1 MNLDKLLSEGN
12 ISAFDKME
20 DENIYSTS
28 EFNTDSM
35 ESTSVKKASKKEIVC
50 NENKKICLKTAK
62 RLQSFGKTA
71 KEIKSYINDRF
82 VSDFIPEGLEENL
95 LKEEGIFGVVLV
107 DCSAFDNK
115 GEYQKLPPSIKQ
127 HHQYAIKCGCSNRYS
142 FNKTSSSKTSGDI
155 NAFISEQDDFSEM
168 PIATEVCPKTGLPV
182 LNKIKDYSDEDAV
195 KYLDQLEKSGEITSS
210 EKKNIIATAT
220 SPLNCAKKA
229 FNLIHKKAETIETN
243 RVVDNFNTYSLGKNN
258 NNVQVGKKGKEALSI
273 SDLKTMP
280 LTPEVQEKKD
290 NVIVDVPGGKE
301 IPVAIG
307 LPVEKALNINNF
319 QEPKMNLNNTDIK
332 KDIVVDVKNKV
343 NIPVILEKEVDIVP
357 EIERG
362 EIVDKDWFEE
372 KNVNLQDVEVDGEF
386 ENFDINGN
394 SELFI

>member
-35 ESTSVKKASKKEIVC
+35 ESTSVKKASKKEIAC
-50 NENKKICLKTAK
+50 NENKKICLRTAK

-127 HHQYAIKCGCSNRYS
+127 HHQYAIKCGCFNRYS
-142 FNKTSSSKTSGDI
+142 FNKTYSSKISGDI

-182 LNKIKDYSDEDAV
+182 LNKIKDYSNEDAI
-195 KYLDQLEKSGEITSS
+195 KYLDQLEKNGEITSS

-243 RVVDNFNTYSLGKNN
+243 KVVDNFNTYSLGKNN

-280 LTPEVQEKKD
+280 ITPEVQEKKD
-290 NVIVDVPGGKE
+290 NVSINVPGGKD
-301 IPVAIG
+301 IPIAVG
-307 LPVEKALNINNF
+307 LPVQKDININNF

-332 KDIVVDVKNKV
+332 KDVEVEVKHKV
-343 NIPVILEKEVDIVP
+343 NIPIIIEKEVEIVP

-362 EIVDKDWFEE
+362 EIVDKDWFED
-372 KNVNLQDVEVDGEF
+372 KNMNVQDVEVDGEF
-386 ENFDINGN
+386 EDFDINGN
-394 SELFI
+394 SELLI